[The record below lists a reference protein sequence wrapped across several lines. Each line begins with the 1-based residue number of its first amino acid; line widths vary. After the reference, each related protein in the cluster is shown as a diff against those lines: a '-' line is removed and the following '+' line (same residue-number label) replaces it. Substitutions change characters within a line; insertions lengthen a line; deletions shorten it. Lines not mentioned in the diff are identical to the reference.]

1 MPKGNSTAPSPQETP
16 SSSSMFL
23 YHSQMCVCSCSYEKV
38 FWNSFGIP
46 GRISWIVRLS
56 ALNIRQCLLV
66 FWTDM
71 DSAPQ
76 MEILDSTS
84 LYRTEVHGAFPLD
97 AQIYRVV
104 FRPSSRQGF
113 KNISVRSSKLF
124 CLLKTLIFLYSSG
137 PLMLQVSAHK
147 AMDNYQG
154 LSQIPPCRHALR
166 ESPSILVNPPTA
178 AFTLSSG

>member
-1 MPKGNSTAPSPQETP
+1 
-16 SSSSMFL
+16 
-23 YHSQMCVCSCSYEKV
+23 
-38 FWNSFGIP
+38 
-46 GRISWIVRLS
+46 
-56 ALNIRQCLLV
+56 
-66 FWTDM
+66 M

-124 CLLKTLIFLYSSG
+124 CLLKTLMFLYSSG
-137 PLMLQVSAHK
+137 PLMLQISAHK
-147 AMDNYQG
+147 AMDKYRG
-154 LSQIPPCRHALR
+154 LSQMPPCTPRVSVYSRKSTEICFHTLLR
-166 ESPSILVNPPTA
+166 LRNSVNVQARSKLFAHLLAHRWCARRNLVRG
-178 AFTLSSG
+178 LYVCS